1 MGSIGYQM
9 TETKN
14 LVGYGQIYEALAD
27 LCLRKRTGTMFI
39 TTWDNHSARFILE
52 DGLILSC
59 HYSVKRG
66 PAAIPLLKSI
76 QAGTYRFADGVINIK
91 SDHRLPPTNSLLNEL
106 RPPHQDADLPPAV
119 NSPRPSAS
127 TSRPPSLEASP
138 VLIAAKKE
146 LTRHLG
152 PVAERIFQNYLRDNG
167 MPTNNDQLSAFLTA
181 MARQLGKASKARA
194 FLETVSK
201 SIT

>member
-1 MGSIGYQM
+1 M
-9 TETKN
+9 TETRN
-14 LVGYGQIYEALAD
+14 LLGYGQLYQVLVD
-27 LCLRKRTGTMFI
+27 LCRRKRTGTMFV
-39 TTWDNHSARFILE
+39 TTWDNHSARFVLE
-52 DGLILSC
+52 DGLIRSC

-66 PAAIPLLKSI
+66 PAAIPLLRSI
-76 QAGTYRFADGVINIK
+76 QAGTYRFSDGLVNSK
-91 SDHRLPPTNSLLNEL
+91 SDHRLPSTDTLLDEL
-106 RPPHQDADLPPAV
+106 RPAAAGADIASFRDPTP
-119 NSPRPSAS
+119 PSAS
-127 TSRPPSLEASP
+127 PPRPASLEPSP

-194 FLETVSK
+194 FLETVSR